1 MNSVAI
7 NLAVIL
13 AFKIIV
19 GSITESLI
27 PWVSSLLITFI
38 LSRILAYI
46 PCFPL
51 LTQIRYK
58 NSLAHDESSTSST
71 EDVSPAEK
79 EFLREEYSSLDL
91 VDDYLDIAVGFG
103 FMTMFTSALPG
114 AVLVMLVSR
123 HPFFVSLSSMTHCL
137 TVDVFCVSQLHLWL
151 QIKVDAWRLI
161 SVTRRPWPAGAED
174 IGTMQGVYEIVA
186 LSAVITNGAMIV
198 FTMNVLP
205 VHYTEYTRIWIF
217 IGFFWVVIGIQFAIR
232 RSIPDVPYEVEVQHQ
247 RQEYINRMIITREKV
262 ESIDELLANF
272 HREQGGKVVAP
283 LNVESLDIKGL
294 VKPGYR

>member
-1 MNSVAI
+1 M
-7 NLAVIL
+7 
-13 AFKIIV
+13 
-19 GSITESLI
+19 
-27 PWVSSLLITFI
+27 
-38 LSRILAYI
+38 
-46 PCFPL
+46 
-51 LTQIRYK
+51 
-58 NSLAHDESSTSST
+58 
-71 EDVSPAEK
+71 
-79 EFLREEYSSLDL
+79 
-91 VDDYLDIAVGFG
+91 
-103 FMTMFTSALPG
+103 
-114 AVLVMLVSR
+114 
-123 HPFFVSLSSMTHCL
+123 
-137 TVDVFCVSQLHLWL
+137 SQLHLWL